1 MSKNDEAFKDARYL
15 DSNLNEYYN
24 EELQDLADGGIN
36 NYNSEPVEELFSG
49 NNYSTS
55 SLNRFNN
62 TQKSLPKF
70 PNKNRDNNLVNP
82 KNNQL
87 NNHNFNQFN
96 PNKNANESLQNK
108 LNQNRM
114 NYSNSLN
121 NQNKKKSE
129 ENNDP
134 NKKEENNIPDKSG
147 KKDKINPV
155 KQKIAKEGLKKVGMP
170 AVAADAISN
179 ELSKPNGGKIS
190 MLAVGISAPI
200 VISLLTFVIAVIIVI
215 TTCFGGLLSQ
225 VDDSDLN
232 SSTSVTQY
240 ITSDSDTSELTE
252 TLVYM
257 NLCASNGDAE
267 VQVQECLDSP
277 AGKYFV
283 HLRELYQNYKQYL
296 DKNGNPLE
304 LNIGLILETISYE
317 KTDMDLFSE
326 DNLESIIS
334 QADALAEAQ
343 VEHYQEFGDLYVKT
357 GSSCTTKLDDIV
369 LGYDFAKDY
378 YRISYDKFNSYLL
391 YGEVHENYKD
401 EIKIYDVDVHPNSY
415 SDCIPE
421 GRMYKSITN
430 NTNNTSTTYSGTIK
444 DGYIYNYISSE
455 YQIDESELK
464 TANQE
469 ALDEIYKRAS
479 EYSGVTIS
487 SNVSCPGVMVTGD
500 HAGVYSLEDYI
511 AGVIQNENHW
521 YEGDNIENMKA
532 QAVAARTYALRL
544 TANCTLPI
552 ENSTAKQTFNPN
564 TSEQSKKAAQ
574 ETAGQVL
581 VDDSGDYIST
591 EYDALAVKQVTSSHY
606 ILKQADLQI
615 PVSWINSKISSSSLE
630 YYANHNHGRGMSQWG
645 SRYLQT
651 QGYSY
656 DRILSTFYTSGKLTT
671 LGSSVTN
678 NIPSSVND
686 LVGRHYFTFDMNVYR
701 GNTLFAQCVWYAKH
715 RAMEILATST
725 LDPNTKQILINS
737 INNTGG
743 NGQDWFRTP
752 DPKYFKKSSNINE
765 PKAGSIVSWTRGQYG
780 HVAIVEAVFTNEKGE
795 TMVTL
800 TEGWRQKGS
809 DGNWY
814 ITDDLWSVTRFSRK
828 NLTLAQLQTYSGSFN
843 GYVYLY

>member
-15 DSNLNEYYN
+15 DSNSDEYYN
-24 EELQDLADGGIN
+24 EELQELADGEIN
-36 NYNSEPVEELFSG
+36 NYNSEPVEELFAS
-49 NNYSTS
+49 NNHSTS
-55 SLNRFNN
+55 PIQKLNNA
-62 TQKSLPKF
+62 QKSLPKF
-70 PNKNRDNNLVNP
+70 PNKNKTDNLGNS
-82 KNNQL
+82 KNNGL
-87 NNHNFNQFN
+87 NNRNFNQFN
-96 PNKNANESLQNK
+96 TGKNANESLQNK
-108 LNQNRM
+108 LNQNRI
-114 NYSNSLN
+114 NYNNRLN
-121 NQNKKKSE
+121 NQHINEKAEDNSE
-129 ENNDP
+129 DNQ
-134 NKKEENNIPDKSG
+134 SG
-147 KKDKINPV
+147 KKNKSNLI
-155 KQKIAKEGLKKVGMP
+155 KQKVAKEALKKVGVP
-170 AVAADAISN
+170 SFAADL
-179 ELSKPNGGKIS
+179 LSKKTNKSTGGKEKID
-190 MLAVGISAPI
+190 SADLEINLPSIGLGLIVI
-200 VISLLTFVIAVIIVI
+200 VISVVLFCVIAATSFQDDESEVSSSKTVNNYI
-215 TTCFGGLLSQ
+215 TGNETEENLTQELVYLNVCQSN
-225 VDDSDLN
+225 DDKDVEIQKCLN
-232 SSTSVTQY
+232 ST
-240 ITSDSDTSELTE
+240 
-252 TLVYM
+252 
-257 NLCASNGDAE
+257 
-267 VQVQECLDSP
+267 
-277 AGKYFV
+277 AGKYFT
-283 HLRELYQNYKQYL
+283 HLRDLYNTYKEYE
-296 DKNGNPLE
+296 DRNGNPIE
-304 LNIGLILETISYE
+304 LNVGLILETISYNIS
-317 KTDMDLFSE
+317 DIDLFADE
-326 DNLESIIS
+326 NLENITSK
-334 QADALAEAQ
+334 ADALAEAQ
-343 VEHYQEFGDLYVKT
+343 VEHYQEIGDLYIAT
-357 GSSCTTKLDDIV
+357 GNVCTKALDEIV
-369 LGYDFAKDY
+369 IGVDSEESY
-378 YRISYDKFNSYLL
+378 YRISTEKYNSYLL
-391 YGEVHENYKD
+391 YGKVHENYNN
-401 EIKIYDVDVHPNSY
+401 EIKVYDVDIHPDSD

-421 GRMYKSITN
+421 GRMYKSISEN
-430 NTNNTSTTYSGTIK
+430 SESINYDGNIK
-444 DGYIYNYISSE
+444 DGYISLNINADNNKT
-455 YQIDESELK
+455 DEELK
-464 TANQE
+464 INNE
-469 ALDEIYKRAS
+469 KVLKEIYKRAKVN
-479 EYSGVTIS
+479 YGTVAY
-487 SNVSCPGVMVTGD
+487 SNVTCPGVMVTGD